1 MNSTRPEN
9 YLLHRAAVI
18 ALVGVPIFNG
28 CGQAQ
33 TGPPADRQTRHP
45 SSTDHEN
52 AGSQATR
59 EAASPPHR
67 WLSVS
72 GSAPGRM
79 KVQDPGE
86 YVYYQSIW
94 RAEHGEFLVV
104 LSYPGSDL
112 GGKPY
117 HVYVYDRANNLLRR
131 GNINVGQDDYPYA
144 LAEFRSDARDL
155 PEAYRGK
162 WILAIAVWPGDEAF
176 DMSLPVRPAAPGESP
191 REPANHVYVHPVR
204 WDDVPQRLDPGPL
217 RLGGGRSM
225 QFRWAE
231 PHSPDSPP

>member
-1 MNSTRPEN
+1 MNSARPETH
-9 YLLHRAAVI
+9 LRHRAAVL
-18 ALVGVPIFNG
+18 ALVGLPILSG
-28 CGQAQ
+28 CNHAK
-33 TGPPADRQTRHP
+33 TGPPPGRHTYNP
-45 SSTDHEN
+45 TTTEHEN
-52 AGSQATR
+52 AANQATA

-67 WLSVS
+67 WLAAS

-94 RAEHGEFLVV
+94 RAERGQFLVV

-117 HVYVYDRANNLLRR
+117 RVYVYDRTQNLLRR
-131 GNINVGQDDYPYA
+131 GTINVGQDDHPYA
-144 LAEFRSDARDL
+144 LAEVRGDGAEL

-162 WILAIAVWPGDEAF
+162 WTLAIAVWPDDQAF
-176 DMSLPVRPAAPGESP
+176 DMSLPVRAVAPGDRPS
-191 REPANHVYVHPVR
+191 EPANHVYVHPVR

-217 RLGGGRSM
+217 PLGSGRNVE
-225 QFRWAE
+225 FRWAE
-231 PHSPDSPP
+231 PHPPDSAR